1 MAAEP
6 EICVLSN
13 GRITANIAS
22 WGATIT
28 SLLVPDAQ
36 GFVKDFF
43 EQKSFLQIPLVLVI
57 LESELLP
64 LRIGAL

>member
-36 GFVKDFF
+36 GFVHDYL
-43 EQKSFLQIPLVLVI
+43 EHKSFLD
-57 LESELLP
+57 
-64 LRIGAL
+64 AL